1 MSQFHFKVNLKG
13 MIDLLSNHLYST
25 PHVYLRELI
34 QNGVDAITAHKKVM
48 AEYEGTI
55 GIELFTS
62 PTKPPTLYIEDN
74 GIGLTEE
81 EVHQFLSQIGQTSKR
96 GDEEQDFIGRFG
108 VGLLSC
114 FIVSEEIVLITRS
127 VHSDEVIEWRGKPDG
142 SYQIK
147 KLDQEMSPGTKVFLQ
162 SKRGF
167 EEYFQ
172 PNSVRRYVK
181 HYGEFLPYPIYFYG
195 EEQIRLNA
203 KRAPWEMTTELALQ
217 YAEER
222 NGEIYLDAIPL
233 SSTIGGVKGIAYVLP
248 YAVSTN
254 AKQSHQVYVKQMLL
268 SEKVSNILP
277 DWAFFVTGILN
288 ANELR
293 LTASREEFY
302 QSDLL
307 ELVRAE
313 LGDCIKKYLVNLAE
327 KQSDTF
333 WKILDV
339 HYSSIKS
346 LAVEDD
352 ELYAL
357 FIDWLP
363 FDTSLGRKTIK
374 EIRSE
379 GEMILYTSSVDQFRQ
394 VSKVA
399 KAQSVLLLNGG
410 YVHDKELLRKLPN
423 VFPELEIQ
431 EVDASTFSEN
441 FVDLTLTERE
451 EGYAFLR
458 IANLVLQRFQCECDV
473 KKFNPS
479 ELPALYTSNKE
490 AAFFRN
496 ASYTK
501 EETNDLFAS
510 IIDQMVVEG
519 VKPTFAQLCFNYD
532 NPTIQQLFHSDDP
545 ELQRSVI
552 ETLYVQALLLGHHP
566 LKQSEMKLLNKNLR
580 QFINWRLEK

>member
-34 QNGVDAITAHKKVM
+34 QNGVDALTARKKVT
-48 AEYEGTI
+48 AEHEGTI

-96 GDEEQDFIGRFG
+96 GEEEQDFIGRFG

-147 KLDQEMSPGTKVFLQ
+147 KLDQEMLPGTKVFLQ

-172 PNSVRRYVK
+172 PDSVRKYVK

-195 EEQIRLNA
+195 EERIRLNEEI
-203 KRAPWEMTTELALQ
+203 APWEMRTEAALQ
-217 YAEER
+217 YAEAR
-222 NGEIYLDAIPL
+222 NGARHLDAIPL

-277 DWAFFVTGILN
+277 DWAFFVTGVLN
-288 ANELR
+288 ADGLR

-307 ELVRAE
+307 ELVRVE

-333 WKILDV
+333 WEILDV

-357 FIDWLP
+357 FVDWLP
-363 FDTSLGRKTIK
+363 FETSLGRKTMK

-379 GEMILYTSSVDQFRQ
+379 GDMILYTSSVDQFRQ

-410 YVHDKELLRKLPN
+410 YVHDSELLRKLPN

-441 FVDLTLTERE
+441 FVDLTLKERE
-451 EGYAFLR
+451 EAYTFLR
-458 IANLVLQRFQCECDV
+458 VANLVLQPFQCECDV

-479 ELPALYTSNKE
+479 ELPALYTNNKE
-490 AAFFRN
+490 ASFFRN

-545 ELQRSVI
+545 KLQRSVI

-580 QFINWRLEK
+580 QFISWRLEK